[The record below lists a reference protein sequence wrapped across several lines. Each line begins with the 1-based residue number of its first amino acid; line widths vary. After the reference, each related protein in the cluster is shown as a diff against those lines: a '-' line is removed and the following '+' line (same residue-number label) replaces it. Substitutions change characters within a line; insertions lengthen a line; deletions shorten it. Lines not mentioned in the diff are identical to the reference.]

1 MKKNKRK
8 ANTAYQISFPF
19 GQPLDMLG
27 RCVQFEKMKFW
38 IYLKK
43 ELTDLQS
50 DFEKIFGVDNL
61 NNDYENVW
69 EWIESSDRKSDI
81 YLNISRPHDWNKG
94 EYGKPIIIKV
104 ESNNGIKLNEEKI
117 ARSIKERLKCEVFA
131 GEIFADKND
140 NPVIKEERKY

>member
-1 MKKNKRK
+1 
-8 ANTAYQISFPF
+8 
-19 GQPLDMLG
+19 
-27 RCVQFEKMKFW
+27 MKFW
-38 IYLKK
+38 IYLKR

-61 NNDYENVW
+61 YNDYENVW
-69 EWIESSDRKSDI
+69 EWIESSDRKSNI

-94 EYGKPIIIKV
+94 VYEKPIMIKV

-117 ARSIKERLKCEVFA
+117 AKSIKERLKCEVFA
-131 GEIFADKND
+131 GEIFADEND